1 MLNFVDMW
9 IEFEGVKCDIVADE
23 DEKISENENETIEHW
38 EEKEEHGSESLRDW
52 SAERDL
58 TINNRRHYGG
68 IVWNV
73 EKAHCKWTN
82 AEEMIVALI

>member
-1 MLNFVDMW
+1 MLNFVDML
-9 IEFEGVKCDIVADE
+9 IEFEGVKGDIVADE
-23 DEKISENENETIEHW
+23 DEKKSEDENETIEHW
-38 EEKEEHGSESLRDW
+38 EEKEEHGSGSLRDW

-73 EKAHCKWTN
+73 EKAHC
-82 AEEMIVALI
+82 

>member
-52 SAERDL
+52 LAERDL

-82 AEEMIVALI
+82 AEEMIIALI

>member
-23 DEKISENENETIEHW
+23 DKKKSENENEAIEHW

-58 TINNRRHYGG
+58 TINNRRHYEG

-73 EKAHCKWTN
+73 EKAHCKGTN
-82 AEEMIVALI
+82 AEEMIIALI